1 MIWGDYLLAGVLAMV
16 TGLDRIALLQFM
28 ISRPIV
34 AAPLAGWI
42 MGNPLV
48 GLEVGTLLELLWLGR
63 LPVGASIPPDDTQ
76 VAIGATVL
84 ALSMD
89 RLLGMSGMP
98 VVILCVLTAIPLGK
112 FGQLFDRLA
121 RHANGLVLKRNNA
134 LFVGSAR
141 DLERL
146 HLLGL
151 INFAFASLSTFLV
164 ILIAGTLLLYNF
176 APFLIHAVREAGLSL
191 QYSFTLVGA
200 AVLLGLINI
209 ARGTSLFCAAFAGT
223 LLVLWLR

>member
-1 MIWGDYLLAGVLAMV
+1 
-16 TGLDRIALLQFM
+16 
-28 ISRPIV
+28 
-34 AAPLAGWI
+34 